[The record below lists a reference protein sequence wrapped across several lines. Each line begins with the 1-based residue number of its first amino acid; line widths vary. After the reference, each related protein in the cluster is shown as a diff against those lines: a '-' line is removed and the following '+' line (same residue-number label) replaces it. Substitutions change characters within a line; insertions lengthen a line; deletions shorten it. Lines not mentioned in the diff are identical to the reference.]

1 MSLASAS
8 KPSIYPN
15 SLKLIMACDWNPPVM
30 SLLNHLQKDGLRL
43 HAVNDGCKWYYID
56 DTLSTLRQRLFT
68 ADVITS
74 VDESHLVV
82 TDCSFIIPTAT
93 LFIVLGNEPEELVAD
108 IASNSDSLMDRIDDV
123 VSLFSNS
130 WEGKPCPTV

>member
-1 MSLASAS
+1 
-8 KPSIYPN
+8 
-15 SLKLIMACDWNPPVM
+15 MACDWNLPVM

-43 HAVNDGCKWYYID
+43 LAVNDGCEKWFHVD
-56 DTLSTLRQRLFT
+56 DRLSILMQRLF
-68 ADVITS
+68 AAEVITS

-82 TDCSFIIPTAT
+82 SDGSATAT

-108 IASNSDSLMDRIDDV
+108 IASKSDSLMDRIDGA
-123 VSLFSNS
+123 VSLFSGL

>member
-1 MSLASAS
+1 
-8 KPSIYPN
+8 
-15 SLKLIMACDWNPPVM
+15 M

-43 HAVNDGCKWYYID
+43 LAVNDGCEKWFHVD
-56 DTLSTLRQRLFT
+56 DRLSILMQRLF
-68 ADVITS
+68 AAEVITS

-82 TDCSFIIPTAT
+82 SDGSATAT

-108 IASNSDSLMDRIDDV
+108 IASKSDSLMDRIDDV